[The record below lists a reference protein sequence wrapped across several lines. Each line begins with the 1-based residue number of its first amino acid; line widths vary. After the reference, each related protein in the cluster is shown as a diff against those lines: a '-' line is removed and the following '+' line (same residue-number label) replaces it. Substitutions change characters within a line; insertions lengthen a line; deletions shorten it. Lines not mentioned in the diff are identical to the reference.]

1 MVPGAANLKI
11 RSTRV
16 CVIPAS
22 RAPQPRLVSAAAR
35 PGPLGRVGYAPVD
48 TEALFPRQPGWH
60 AGRQGWFGGLA
71 THLTL
76 FDEATAWLPTGE
88 ASLELDPGALVI
100 AMAGYDVGPLRF
112 GQEVAWHRAPLTA
125 ITTMGMKSSV
135 SGDIVQL
142 KLLSRN
148 RLAFRL
154 APGSPHTAYVSLGLA
169 PRRRKSSLKTAAPA
183 WFTRT
188 STGRWSMRSW
198 RAWSAAS
205 RRTTGCGSAS
215 GATNAEPVSRVLFDG
230 WFNFRPIRSSPHRV
244 YVGGSI
250 GAVDAIAGD
259 WSAGYQLGAGAG
271 FRIADRTV
279 LGIDYR
285 YVAMPSF
292 TAHTPGISLRY
303 NF

>member
-1 MVPGAANLKI
+1 MPVSSVQAVP
-11 RSTRV
+11 RSLGLCLLLLALAPWV
-16 CVIPAS
+16 AS
-22 RAPQPRLVSAAAR
+22 A
-35 PGPLGRVGYAPVD
+35 YAPVD
-48 TEALFPRQPGWH
+48 PEALFPRQPGWH

-88 ASLELDPGALVI
+88 ASLDVDPGALVI

-125 ITTMGMKSSV
+125 ITAMGTESRV

-142 KLLSRN
+142 QLLSRN
-148 RLAFRL
+148 RLALRL
-154 APGSPHTAYVSLGLA
+154 APGSPHTAYVSLGLG
-169 PRRRKSSLKTAAPA
+169 AAQA
-183 WFTRT
+183 EIEFEDR
-188 STGRWSMRSW
+188 STGLVYADEHWTMVYEVL
-198 RAWSAAS
+198 AGVVS
-205 RRTTGCGSAS
+205 RFATDDRLRIGIR
-215 GATNAEPVSRVLFDG
+215 ATNAEPVSRVLFDG
-230 WFNFRPIRSSPHRV
+230 WFNFRPLRSSPHRV

-259 WSAGYQLGAGAG
+259 WSTGYQLGAGAG